1 MQENVFAYYME
12 TVNTE
17 NTPTKAMN
25 KNSSNHSLRPCNPAI
40 ILCGSNSWRR
50 VKTPLA
56 FKTASIQCKSTATL
70 NQKKLKL
77 HSPTFYIRT
86 SKLGRGW
93 MLSIF
98 WRFEPQIVPELFL
111 SCVDMIILILQS
123 LPISLFSED
132 TNWYSTPYA
141 YTQRL

>member
-12 TVNTE
+12 TGNTE

-40 ILCGSNSWRR
+40 VLCGSNSWRR

-77 HSPTFYIRT
+77 LSPTFYIRT

-93 MLSIF
+93 MFSIF

-111 SCVDMIILILQS
+111 SCVDMIILIRQS

-132 TNWYSTPYA
+132 TSWYSTPYA